1 MMVEINH
8 ENTINPHHSSFA
20 GGYASV
26 TVSEWLSSFFLLR
39 DARHI
44 SVNPG

>member
-1 MMVEINH
+1 MMVETNH
-8 ENTINPHHSSFA
+8 ENTVNPHHSSFA

-26 TVSEWLSSFFLLR
+26 TVSEWLGSVMLH

-44 SVNPG
+44 